1 MAGADGKLTMLDHLV
16 AVAPLINAFTIE
28 DVGVF
33 ITDREKVLRY
43 IPAQTLDL
51 GIKEGEPVRPTTAAA
66 QAMKKKDRVVVE
78 VGKEVYGV
86 PYVAVGLPI
95 LDADGQVIGAI
106 GISQSTERKNR
117 LQEIADRL
125 LGAIK
130 TISGTIQQI
139 AAEAQELAA
148 TGEELS
154 ALSHQTTAR
163 VRQTDEIVSV
173 IQKIAD
179 QTNLIGLNAAIEAA
193 RVGVHGRGFTVV
205 AEEVRK
211 LAGSSAKSSKD
222 IQEILANTRG
232 AVEQIVGAVSEV
244 VQVANH
250 QAQVLGQVAP
260 ELESL
265 EALVDK
271 LMDMAAELT
280 ADIYKRE

>member
-1 MAGADGKLTMLDHLV
+1 MLDHLL
-16 AVAPLINAFTIE
+16 AVAHLINAFTVE

-43 IPAQTLDL
+43 IPAKTLDL
-51 GIKEGEPVRPTTAAA
+51 RIREGEPVPPATAAA
-66 QAMKKKDRVVVE
+66 QAMRKKDRVVVE
-78 VGKEVYGV
+78 VGKEVYGI

-95 LDADGQVIGAI
+95 LDANQEVIGAI

-125 LGAIK
+125 FSAIK
-130 TISGTIQQI
+130 TLTGTVQQI

-154 ALSHQTTAR
+154 ALSDETSVR
-163 VRQTDEIVSV
+163 VKETDSIVSV

-211 LAGSSAKSSKD
+211 LAGSTAKSSKD
-222 IQEILANTRG
+222 IQDIIARTRAG
-232 AVEQIVGAVSEV
+232 VEQIVLAVSEV

-250 QAQVLGQVAP
+250 QAGVLGEMTP
-260 ELESL
+260 ELEAL
-265 EALVDK
+265 EALADR
-271 LMDMAAELT
+271 LLGMAGELT
-280 ADIYKRE
+280 AEV